1 MQIRCSN
8 VVHIE
13 DLQRIFRGRIALNEP
28 MSKYTS
34 FRIGGPADFYLEP
47 RDKDDLVRLMTYLQE
62 QSVPYVMI
70 GSGSNLLISD
80 EGIRGAVVTIEK
92 GLNKMF
98 AEGNRVVA
106 EAGVKMAK
114 FVDFCIQRGLRG
126 VEMLPGIP
134 GTIGGAIIMNAGAYG
149 GEISDYLVEVE
160 VLREGKLMAVRKAE
174 AGFSYRH
181 SDFRRDV
188 ILRATFEF
196 SAGDKGELMK
206 RRRELLI
213 KRNQSQPLNLPN
225 SGSVF
230 KNPPGQ
236 FAAKLIEQVGL
247 KGTTVGGAQ
256 ISDKHG
262 NFIVNTGNATASDVL
277 ALIRKAR
284 TTVAKRRDVKLELEV
299 KLIGFPDEVFKEF
312 YG

>member
-1 MQIRCSN
+1 

-13 DLQRIFRGRIALNEP
+13 DLQKIFRGRIALNEP

-47 RDKDDLVRLMTYLQE
+47 RDKDDVVRLITYLQKR
-62 QSVPYVMI
+62 SVPYVMI
-70 GSGSNLLISD
+70 GSGSNLLVSD
-80 EGIRGAVVTIEK
+80 EGIRGAVVNIEK
-92 GLNKMF
+92 GLNKMS

-114 FVDFCIQRGLRG
+114 FVDFCIQRGLKG

-134 GTIGGAIIMNAGAYG
+134 GTIGGAIMMNAGAYG
-149 GEISDYLVEVE
+149 GEISDYLVDVE
-160 VLREGKLMAVRKAE
+160 VLREGNVITVKKAD
-174 AGFSYRH
+174 AGFSYRR
-181 SDFRRDV
+181 SGFQGDI
-188 ILRATFEF
+188 ILSAAFEF
-196 SAGDKGELMK
+196 PAGDKAELMK

-213 KRNQSQPLNLPN
+213 KRNQTQPLNLPN

-236 FAAKLIEQVGL
+236 FAAKLIQEVGL
-247 KGTTVGGAQ
+247 KGTKVGGAQ

-262 NFIVNTGNATASDVL
+262 NFIVNTGNAKASDVL

-284 TTVAKRRDVKLELEV
+284 TMVAEQRNVNLELEV
-299 KLIGFPDEVFKEF
+299 KLIGFPEDVCKEF